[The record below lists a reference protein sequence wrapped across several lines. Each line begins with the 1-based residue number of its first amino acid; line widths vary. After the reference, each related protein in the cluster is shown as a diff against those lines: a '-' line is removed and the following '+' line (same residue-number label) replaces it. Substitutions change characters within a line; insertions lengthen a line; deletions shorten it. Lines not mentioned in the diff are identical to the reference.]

1 MIGWRRSGHDGAVS
15 RVDPL
20 ASESR
25 PGSRAPERGL
35 EDSIRVLVEQHF
47 DFIWRLFRRFGLSE
61 SDADDTAQQVFI
73 VAARHVAKIEQGRE
87 RTFLYGT
94 ALRTLAN
101 HRRAERRR
109 REKPDDT
116 VGEVASDAARPD
128 DLVETQRAR
137 RKLDELLGAMPE
149 RLRRVLVLAELEQ
162 ASVPEIAALEGIPVG
177 TAASRLRKARS
188 VFRELLSARGEPVP

>member
-1 MIGWRRSGHDGAVS
+1 MS
-15 RVDPL
+15 RAAEL
-20 ASESR
+20 APENR
-25 PGSRAPERGL
+25 LGSRTRTSTD

-61 SDADDTAQQVFI
+61 TDADDAAQQVFI
-73 VAARHVAKIEQGRE
+73 VAARHVAKIEEGRE

-101 HRRAERRR
+101 HRRGQRRR
-109 REKPDDT
+109 REQPDDT
-116 VGEVASDAARPD
+116 VGEVASEAARPD
-128 DLVETQRAR
+128 ELVETRRAR
-137 RKLDELLGAMPE
+137 AELDELLASMPE

-162 ASVPEIAALEGIPVG
+162 ASIPEIALHERIPTG

-188 VFRELLSARGEPVP
+188 LFRELLAARP